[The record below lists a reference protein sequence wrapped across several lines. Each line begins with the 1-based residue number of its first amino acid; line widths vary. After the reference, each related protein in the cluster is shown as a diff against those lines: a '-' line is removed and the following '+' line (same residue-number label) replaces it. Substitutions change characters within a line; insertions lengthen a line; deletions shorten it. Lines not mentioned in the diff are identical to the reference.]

1 MKINIEEIVT
11 SKKWKNFM
19 KYLYGWG
26 ASVVI
31 LGALFKILHLP
42 GAGMMLMAGMGTETV
57 IFFFS
62 AFEPIHEELDWTLVY
77 PELTGMT
84 EEDEIKGYRS
94 SRKQGIGPEEIQEI
108 ITGILAS
115 MPAGGGGAPA
125 IASQQV
131 TQAAPVVAG
140 GGSAPAIASQQVTQA
155 APVVAGGGSAAGAL
169 IFTEKFNKMLESA
182 EISPA
187 LFDKVSQGL
196 NKLGDASS
204 KIADISNSTVVV
216 KDFSDKLSK
225 ASESVNNF
233 NQNYSQSG
241 QALNDSMNLL
251 KDNVQKTAGVMSESG
266 QNFLDGVNQSV
277 KGLENELTTAGQ
289 KVSNRIT
296 ESVEQVASKLGS
308 ASDNLASTYVQLS
321 ETMNANGKNI
331 TDGNTNY
338 KEQLEKLNKNMAA
351 LNAAHELH
359 LQETTQRLKEAEKVY
374 AGVDGMVKKLNTTIA
389 ETEKFSGAVE
399 TLNKNIASLN
409 TVYGNM
415 LSAINAMSNGK

>member
-26 ASVVI
+26 ASIVI

-42 GAGMMLMAGMGTETV
+42 GAGLMLMFGMGTETV

-94 SRKQGIGPEEIQEI
+94 SRKQGLGPEEIQEI
-108 ITGILAS
+108 ITGILS
-115 MPAGGGGAPA
+115 NMPAAGVAPA
-125 IASQQV
+125 IAAQPSSNV
-131 TQAAPVVAG
+131 APVG
-140 GGSAPAIASQQVTQA
+140 MG
-155 APVVAGGGSAAGAL
+155 GAL
-169 IFTEKFNKMLESA
+169 VFTEKFNKMLESA

-204 KIADISNSTVVV
+204 KIADLSNSTLAV
-216 KDFSDKLSK
+216 KDFSEKISK

-233 NQNYSQSG
+233 SINYTQSG
-241 QALNDSMNLL
+241 QALNESINVLS
-251 KDNVQKTAGVMSESG
+251 DNIQKTANVMSESG
-266 QNFLDGVNQSV
+266 QNFLEGVNHSV
-277 KGLENELTTAGQ
+277 KNLEGELTSAGQ
-289 KVSNRIT
+289 KVSGRIT
-296 ESVEQVASKLGS
+296 ESVEQVASKLAS
-308 ASDNLASTYVQLS
+308 SSDNLASSYVQLS
-321 ETMNANGKNI
+321 EMMNANGKNI
-331 TDGNTNY
+331 TDGNNNY
-338 KEQLEKLNKNMAA
+338 KEQLEKLNKNMSA

-359 LQETTQRLKEAEKVY
+359 LQETNLRLKEAEKVY
-374 AGVDGMVKKLNTTIA
+374 AGVDGMIKKLNTTVA
-389 ETEKFSGAVE
+389 ETEKFTGAVE

>member
-42 GAGMMLMAGMGTETV
+42 GAGMMLMFGMGTETV

-84 EEDEIKGYRS
+84 EEEEIKGYRS
-94 SRKQGIGPEEIQEI
+94 SRKQGLGPEEIQEI
-108 ITGILAS
+108 ITGILSNVQPGSGVPAVAGAS
-115 MPAGGGGAPA
+115 AGVGGAL
-125 IASQQV
+125 V
-131 TQAAPVVAG
+131 
-140 GGSAPAIASQQVTQA
+140 
-155 APVVAGGGSAAGAL
+155 
-169 IFTEKFNKMLESA
+169 FTEKFNKMLESA

-204 KIADISNSTVVV
+204 KIADLSNSTIAV
-216 KDFSDKLSK
+216 KDFSEKIAK

-233 NQNYSQSG
+233 NNNYSQSG
-241 QALNDSMNLL
+241 QSLNDSMNLL
-251 KDNVQKTAGVMSESG
+251 SDNIQKTANAMSESG
-266 QNFLDGVNQSV
+266 QNFLEGVSQSV
-277 KGLENELTTAGQ
+277 KNLEGELTSAGQ
-289 KVSNRIT
+289 KVSGRIT
-296 ESVEQVASKLGS
+296 ESVDQVASKLAS
-308 ASDNLASTYVQLS
+308 SSDNLANSYVQLS
-321 ETMNANGKNI
+321 EMMNANGKNI
-331 TDGNTNY
+331 TDGNNNY
-338 KEQLEKLNKNMAA
+338 KEQLEKLNKNMSA

-359 LQETTQRLKEAEKVY
+359 LQETNTRLKDAEKVY
-374 AGVDGMVKKLNTTIA
+374 AGVDGMIKKLNTTVA
-389 ETEKFSGAVE
+389 ETEKFAGAVE

-409 TVYGNM
+409 SVYGNM

>member
-31 LGALFKILHLP
+31 LGALFKILHLK
-42 GAGMMLMAGMGTETV
+42 GAGVMLMAGMGTETV

-125 IASQQV
+125 IATQPQV
-131 TQAAPVVAG
+131 TPAVAG
-140 GGSAPAIASQQVTQA
+140 GGVA
-155 APVVAGGGSAAGAL
+155 AGAGNAAGAL

-296 ESVEQVASKLGS
+296 
-308 ASDNLASTYVQLS
+308 
-321 ETMNANGKNI
+321 
-331 TDGNTNY
+331 
-338 KEQLEKLNKNMAA
+338 
-351 LNAAHELH
+351 
-359 LQETTQRLKEAEKVY
+359 
-374 AGVDGMVKKLNTTIA
+374 
-389 ETEKFSGAVE
+389 
-399 TLNKNIASLN
+399 
-409 TVYGNM
+409 
-415 LSAINAMSNGK
+415 

>member
-42 GAGMMLMAGMGTETV
+42 GAGLMLMAGMGTETV

-115 MPAGGGGAPA
+115 MPAGGGG
-125 IASQQV
+125 
-131 TQAAPVVAG
+131 
-140 GGSAPAIASQQVTQA
+140 APAIASQQVTQA

-241 QALNDSMNLL
+241 QSLNDSMNLL

-296 ESVEQVASKLGS
+296 ESVEQVANKLGS
-308 ASDNLASTYVQLS
+308 ASDNLASTYIQLS

>member
-26 ASVVI
+26 ASIVI

-42 GAGMMLMAGMGTETV
+42 GAGTMLLFGMTIEAI

-94 SRKQGIGPEEIQEI
+94 SRKQGMGPEEIQEI
-108 ITGILAS
+108 ISGILS
-115 MPAGGGGAPA
+115 SLPAGGTPAVASSGGTTQITPSYSGGTNAGGAL
-125 IASQQV
+125 V
-131 TQAAPVVAG
+131 
-140 GGSAPAIASQQVTQA
+140 
-155 APVVAGGGSAAGAL
+155 
-169 IFTEKFNKMLESA
+169 FTEKFNKMLESA

-204 KIADISNSTVVV
+204 KIADLSNSTIAA
-216 KDFSDKLSK
+216 KDFSEKLSK
-225 ASESVNNF
+225 ASESVNTF

-241 QALNDSMNLL
+241 QSLNDSMNLL
-251 KDNVQKTAGVMSESG
+251 SDNIQKTAGSMSASG

-277 KGLENELTTAGQ
+277 KNLETELTSAGQ
-289 KVSNRIT
+289 KVGGRIV
-296 ESVEQVASKLGS
+296 ESVEQVATNLGK
-308 ASDNLASTYVQLS
+308 ASDNLASTYQQAASSIGNTYQQLS
-321 ETMNANGKNI
+321 DSMNANGKIIN
-331 TDGNTNY
+331 DGNSSY
-338 KEQLEKLNKNMAA
+338 KEQLERLNKNMSA

-359 LQETTQRLKEAEKVY
+359 LQESNQQLKEAEKLY
-374 AGVDGMVKKLNTTIA
+374 AGVDGMIKKLNTTIA
-389 ETEKFSGAVE
+389 ETDKFTGAVE

>member
-26 ASVVI
+26 AAVVI

-42 GAGMMLMAGMGTETV
+42 GASFMLMLGMGTETV

-94 SRKQGIGPEEIQEI
+94 SRKQGLGPEEIQEI
-108 ITGILAS
+108 ITGILTS
-115 MPAGGGGAPA
+115 MPSGGTPA
-125 IASQQV
+125 VV
-131 TQAAPVVAG
+131 TSGSAATIQ
-140 GGSAPAIASQQVTQA
+140 SAPAAVSGVG
-155 APVVAGGGSAAGAL
+155 VGGAL
-169 IFTEKFNKMLESA
+169 VFTEKFNKMLENA

-187 LFDKVSQGL
+187 LFDKVSLGL
-196 NKLGDASS
+196 NKLSDASS
-204 KIADISNSTVVV
+204 KIADISNSTIAV
-216 KDFSDKLSK
+216 KDFSEKLFK

-241 QALNDSMNLL
+241 QALSDSMVQL
-251 KDNVQKTAGVMSESG
+251 KDNIQKTAGIMSETG
-266 QNFLDGVNQSV
+266 QNFLAGVDQSV
-277 KGLENELTTAGQ
+277 KTLENELSTAGQ
-289 KVSNRIT
+289 KVGSRIT
-296 ESVEQVASKLGS
+296 ESVEQVAGKLGS
-308 ASDNLASTYVQLS
+308 ASDSLASTYLKLS
-321 ETMNANGKNI
+321 ETMSANGKSL
-331 TDGNTNY
+331 TDGNNNY

-359 LQETTQRLKEAEKVY
+359 LQDANQHMKEAEKLY
-374 AGVDGMVKKLNTTIA
+374 AGVDGMIKKLNTTVV
-389 ETEKFSGAVE
+389 ETEKFTGAVE

>member
-42 GAGMMLMAGMGTETV
+42 GAGLMLMFGMGTETV

-84 EEDEIKGYRS
+84 EEDEIKGYKS
-94 SRKQGIGPEEIQEI
+94 SRKQGIGPEEIQDI

-115 MPAGGGGAPA
+115 LPAGAATPAVAAATPAPQVITQVSSGGA
-125 IASQQV
+125 
-131 TQAAPVVAG
+131 G
-140 GGSAPAIASQQVTQA
+140 
-155 APVVAGGGSAAGAL
+155 GAL
-169 IFTEKFNKMLESA
+169 VFTEKFNQMLEKA

-187 LFDKVSQGL
+187 LFDKVSAGL

-204 KIADISNSTVVV
+204 KIADISNSTIAV
-216 KDFSDKLSK
+216 KDFSEKVSK
-225 ASESVNNF
+225 ASESVNTF
-233 NQNYSQSG
+233 SQNYGQTG

-251 KDNVQKTAGVMSESG
+251 SDNLKKTAGVVSESG
-266 QNFLDGVNQSV
+266 QNFLEGVNQSV
-277 KGLENELTTAGQ
+277 KGLENELTAAGQ
-289 KVSNRIT
+289 KVSGRIT
-296 ESVEQVASKLGS
+296 ESVDQVASKLGS
-308 ASDNLASTYVQLS
+308 ASDNLASTYTQLS
-321 ETMNANGKNI
+321 EMMNANGKNI
-331 TDGNTNY
+331 TDGNNSY
-338 KEQLEKLNKNMAA
+338 KDQLEKLNKNMAA

-359 LQETTQRLKEAEKVY
+359 LQDTNQRLKEAEKVY
-374 AGVDGMVKKLNTTIA
+374 AGVDGMVKKLNTTVN
-389 ETEKFSGAVE
+389 ETEKFASAVE
-399 TLNKNIASLN
+399 LLNKNIASLN
-409 TVYGNM
+409 SVYGNM

>member
-26 ASVVI
+26 ASIVI

-42 GAGMMLMAGMGTETV
+42 GAGMMLMFGMGTETV

-94 SRKQGIGPEEIQEI
+94 SRKQGLGPEEIQEI
-108 ITGILAS
+108 ITGILS
-115 MPAGGGGAPA
+115 NMPAAGGVSAIAAQPSSHVAPVGMGGAL
-125 IASQQV
+125 V
-131 TQAAPVVAG
+131 
-140 GGSAPAIASQQVTQA
+140 
-155 APVVAGGGSAAGAL
+155 
-169 IFTEKFNKMLESA
+169 FTEKFNKMLESA

-204 KIADISNSTVVV
+204 KIADLSNSTLAV
-216 KDFSDKLSK
+216 KDFSEKISK

-233 NQNYSQSG
+233 SINYSQSG
-241 QALNDSMNLL
+241 QALNESINVLS
-251 KDNVQKTAGVMSESG
+251 DNIQKTANVMSESG
-266 QNFLDGVNQSV
+266 QNFLEGVNHSV
-277 KGLENELTTAGQ
+277 KNLEGELTSAGQ
-289 KVSNRIT
+289 KVSGRIT
-296 ESVEQVASKLGS
+296 ESIEQVASKLAS
-308 ASDNLASTYVQLS
+308 SSDNLATSYVQLS
-321 ETMNANGKNI
+321 EMMNANGKNI
-331 TDGNTNY
+331 TDGNNNY
-338 KEQLEKLNKNMAA
+338 KEQLEKLNKNMSA

-359 LQETTQRLKEAEKVY
+359 LQETNLRLKEAEKVY
-374 AGVDGMVKKLNTTIA
+374 AGVDGMIKKLNTTVA
-389 ETEKFSGAVE
+389 ETEKFTGAVE

-409 TVYGNM
+409 AVYGNM

>member
-42 GAGMMLMAGMGTETV
+42 GASFMLMLGMGTETV

-84 EEDEIKGYRS
+84 EEDEINGYRNTH
-94 SRKQGIGPEEIQEI
+94 KHGIGAEEIQEMVS
-108 ITGILAS
+108 GIVSS
-115 MPAGGGGAPA
+115 MPAGGGVAQPAAAPQV
-125 IASQQV
+125 IQQV
-131 TQAAPVVAG
+131 SAG
-140 GGSAPAIASQQVTQA
+140 
-155 APVVAGGGSAAGAL
+155 AGAL
-169 IFTEKFNKMLESA
+169 VFTEKFNKMLENA

-187 LFDKVSQGL
+187 LFDKVSAGL

-204 KIADISNSTVVV
+204 KIADITTSTVVV
-216 KDFSDKLSK
+216 KDFSEKLSK
-225 ASESVNNF
+225 ATESVNNF
-233 NQNYSQSG
+233 NQNYSQTG
-241 QALNDSMNLL
+241 HALNDSMNQL
-251 KDNVQKTAGVMSESG
+251 KDNVQKSASIMSESA
-266 QNFLDGVNQSV
+266 QNFLSGVDHSV
-277 KGLENELTTAGQ
+277 KGLESELTAAGQ
-289 KVSNRIT
+289 KVSSRIT

-308 ASDNLASTYVQLS
+308 ASDSLASTYLQLS
-321 ETMNANGKNI
+321 DTMNANGKNI

-374 AGVDGMVKKLNTTIA
+374 AGVDGMVKKLNTTVV
-389 ETEKFSGAVE
+389 ETEKFAGAVE
-399 TLNKNIASLN
+399 MLNKNIASLN

>member
-26 ASVVI
+26 ASIVI

-42 GAGMMLMAGMGTETV
+42 GAGTMLLFGMTIEAI

-94 SRKQGIGPEEIQEI
+94 SRKQGLGPEEIQDI
-108 ITGILAS
+108 ITGILS
-115 MPAGGGGAPA
+115 NMPAGGTPA
-125 IASQQV
+125 IASQSSGH
-131 TQAAPVVAG
+131 VASVG
-140 GGSAPAIASQQVTQA
+140 ANMG
-155 APVVAGGGSAAGAL
+155 GAL

-204 KIADISNSTVVV
+204 KIADLSNSTIAV
-216 KDFSDKLSK
+216 KDFSEKISK
-225 ASESVNNF
+225 ASDSVNNF
-233 NQNYSQSG
+233 SANYSQSG
-241 QALNDSMNLL
+241 QVLNDSISLL
-251 KDNVQKTAGVMSESG
+251 SDNIKKTANVMSESG
-266 QNFLDGVNQSV
+266 QSFLDGVSQSV
-277 KGLENELTTAGQ
+277 KNLEGELTSAGQ
-289 KVSNRIT
+289 KVSGRIT

-331 TDGNTNY
+331 TDGNNNY

-359 LQETTQRLKEAEKVY
+359 LQDTNQRLKEAEKVY
-374 AGVDGMVKKLNTTIA
+374 AGVDGMIKSLNTSVA

-399 TLNKNIASLN
+399 MLNKNIASLN

>member
-26 ASVVI
+26 ASIVI

-42 GAGMMLMAGMGTETV
+42 GAGTMLLFGMSIEAI

-94 SRKQGIGPEEIQEI
+94 SRKQGLGPEEIQDI
-108 ITGILAS
+108 ITGILS
-115 MPAGGGGAPA
+115 NMPAGGTPA
-125 IASQQV
+125 IASQPSGQV
-131 TQAAPVVAG
+131 
-140 GGSAPAIASQQVTQA
+140 ASVGA
-155 APVVAGGGSAAGAL
+155 NMGGAL
-169 IFTEKFNKMLESA
+169 VFTEKFNKMLESA

-204 KIADISNSTVVV
+204 KIADLSNSTIAV
-216 KDFSDKLSK
+216 KDFSEKISK
-225 ASESVNNF
+225 ASDSVNNF
-233 NQNYSQSG
+233 NANYSQSG
-241 QALNDSMNLL
+241 QVLNDSINLL
-251 KDNVQKTAGVMSESG
+251 SDNIKKTANVMSESG
-266 QNFLDGVNQSV
+266 QNFLDGVGQSV
-277 KGLENELTTAGQ
+277 KNLESELTTAGQ
-289 KVSNRIT
+289 KVSGRIT

-321 ETMNANGKNI
+321 QTMNANGKNI
-331 TDGNTNY
+331 TDGNNNY
-338 KEQLEKLNKNMAA
+338 KEQLEKLSKNMAA

-359 LQETTQRLKEAEKVY
+359 LQDTNQRLKEAEKVY
-374 AGVDGMVKKLNTTIA
+374 AGVDGMIKKLNTTVA
-389 ETEKFSGAVE
+389 ETEKFTGAVE
-399 TLNKNIASLN
+399 MLNKNIASLN
-409 TVYGNM
+409 SVYGNM

>member
-26 ASVVI
+26 ASIVI

-42 GAGMMLMAGMGTETV
+42 GAGTMLLFGMSIEAI

-84 EEDEIKGYRS
+84 EEDEISGYRS
-94 SRKQGIGPEEIQEI
+94 SRKQGMGPEEIQEI
-108 ITGILAS
+108 ITGILSSLPSGGVAATQGATQIAAPAAQTIAS
-115 MPAGGGGAPA
+115 GSVNMGGAL
-125 IASQQV
+125 V
-131 TQAAPVVAG
+131 
-140 GGSAPAIASQQVTQA
+140 
-155 APVVAGGGSAAGAL
+155 
-169 IFTEKFNKMLESA
+169 FTEKFNKMLESA

-196 NKLGDASS
+196 SKLGDASS
-204 KIADISNSTVVV
+204 KIADISNSTIAV
-216 KDFSDKLSK
+216 KDFSEKVSK
-225 ASESVNNF
+225 ASEAVNNF

-241 QALNDSMNLL
+241 QSLNDSMNLL
-251 KDNVQKTAGVMSESG
+251 SDNIQKTAGAMSESG
-266 QNFLDGVNQSV
+266 QNFLDGVNNSV
-277 KGLENELTTAGQ
+277 KNLESELTSAGQ
-289 KVSNRIT
+289 KVGGRIT
-296 ESVEQVASKLGS
+296 ESVEQVASNLGK
-308 ASDNLASTYVQLS
+308 ASDNLASTYLQLS

-331 TDGNTNY
+331 TDGNNNY

-359 LQETTQRLKEAEKVY
+359 LQEANQHMKEAEKVY
-374 AGVDGMVKKLNTTIA
+374 SGVDGMMKKLNTTIA
-389 ETEKFSGAVE
+389 ETDKFTSAVE
-399 TLNKNIASLN
+399 TLNKNISSLN

>member
-42 GAGMMLMAGMGTETV
+42 GAGGMLLAGMGTEAV

-84 EEDEIKGYRS
+84 EEDEIKGYR
-94 SRKQGIGPEEIQEI
+94 RKQGIGAEDIQEI
-108 ITGILAS
+108 ITGILS
-115 MPAGGGGAPA
+115 SLPAGGGGSEPSKTVAPA
-125 IASQQV
+125 ATHV
-131 TQAAPVVAG
+131 TPVVT
-140 GGSAPAIASQQVTQA
+140 GGSA
-155 APVVAGGGSAAGAL
+155 GGAL
-169 IFTEKFNKMLESA
+169 IFTEKFNKMLENA

-187 LFDKVSQGL
+187 LFDKVSLGL
-196 NKLGDASS
+196 NKLGEASS
-204 KIADISNSTVVV
+204 RIADISNSTVVV
-216 KDFSDKLSK
+216 KEFSDKLSK
-225 ASESVNNF
+225 ASESVSNF

-241 QALNDSMNLL
+241 QALNDSMNQLN
-251 KDNVQKTAGVMSESG
+251 DNIQKTSGIMSESG
-266 QNFLDGVNQSV
+266 QNFLAGVNESV
-277 KGLENELTTAGQ
+277 KGLESELTIAGQ
-289 KVSNRIT
+289 KVSGRIT
-296 ESVEQVASKLGS
+296 ESIDEVSKKLGS

-321 ETMNANGKNI
+321 ESMNANGKNI
-331 TDGNTNY
+331 TDGNNNY

-359 LQETTQRLKEAEKVY
+359 LQETTQRLKDAEKVY
-374 AGVDGMVKKLNTTIA
+374 AGVDGMIKKLNTTVA
-389 ETEKFSGAVE
+389 ETDKFTDAVE
-399 TLNKNIASLN
+399 ALNKNIASLN

>member
-26 ASVVI
+26 ASIVI

-42 GAGMMLMAGMGTETV
+42 GAGTMLLFGMSIEAI

-94 SRKQGIGPEEIQEI
+94 SRKQGLGPEEIQDI
-108 ITGILAS
+108 ITGILS
-115 MPAGGGGAPA
+115 NMPAGGTPA
-125 IASQQV
+125 IASQPSGQV
-131 TQAAPVVAG
+131 
-140 GGSAPAIASQQVTQA
+140 ASVGA
-155 APVVAGGGSAAGAL
+155 NMGGAL
-169 IFTEKFNKMLESA
+169 VFTEKFNKMLESA

-204 KIADISNSTVVV
+204 KIADLSNSTIAV
-216 KDFSDKLSK
+216 KDFSEKISK
-225 ASESVNNF
+225 ASDSVNNF
-233 NQNYSQSG
+233 NANYSQSG
-241 QALNDSMNLL
+241 QVLNDSINLL
-251 KDNVQKTAGVMSESG
+251 SDNIKKTANVMSESG
-266 QNFLDGVNQSV
+266 QNFLDGVGQSV
-277 KGLENELTTAGQ
+277 KNLESELTTAGQ
-289 KVSNRIT
+289 KVSGRIT

-321 ETMNANGKNI
+321 QTMNANGKNI
-331 TDGNTNY
+331 TDGNNNY

-359 LQETTQRLKEAEKVY
+359 LQDTNQRLKEAEKVY
-374 AGVDGMVKKLNTTIA
+374 AGVDGMIKKLNTTVA
-389 ETEKFSGAVE
+389 ETEKFTGAVE
-399 TLNKNIASLN
+399 MLNKNIASLN
-409 TVYGNM
+409 SVYGNM